1 MTSIHMKKLIALLL
15 TSMLY
20 TVVPA
25 AGNTLLTAEQRHIAV
40 CVQTVAHQYFN
51 HGRSTV
57 VSMPPDLRNN
67 SRRPLFQFP
76 YSDDVQLVD
85 LVLQHVHEDTSCPV
99 QMLPPKTQLDTT
111 VEINHNYIIFVWREQ
126 EDEDILDILRIQ
138 LNHLQ
143 HDDLVQW
150 NPRGRFFVVVTDQ
163 DSSSLMSEAL
173 KIYEIMWMEYKAV
186 NTVVLMPDSSVN
198 YTVLDL
204 YSGFPYQN
212 GNCEKVKEIT
222 LVDKWVLEKNGTF
235 YKKQTDLFPSKIPNN
250 FQKCGI
256 KVATIGFPPFV
267 NLIST
272 ETNDDGDVVYD
283 IGGYL
288 VEYFVLSMKKMNM
301 TVLFLQPSLDISFAA
316 AMTETSK
323 LMSGIADVLVGI
335 VPLFPTAVTGM
346 TEPSIP
352 YISGAVKW
360 FVPCPT
366 PISRVDRFLTEIDAS
381 VWLTMIIVFV
391 LTSALF
397 WFSANYPKRMVEIE
411 SKNLQTISKCMCI
424 AWSIFIG
431 VSVPQIP
438 RSWKLRISFLIYVCY
453 SFAIRTVFQASF
465 LSNLFEP
472 EYGERI
478 STFQEL
484 LDSNVNYG
492 FISAAEVGM
501 STMGFSDHLQFPL
514 TRRVDCANLKTCLMR
529 MMYYGDVFTL
539 STPDYANYI
548 SNELGYQGEM
558 NSPCSLDKDFITGS
572 LVYLFTKGNPLLNQ
586 FNKLVRRC
594 MEGGLGI
601 RYWNK
606 VSNEVLLRSRTKSF
620 EVGSSTYFVF
630 TLPYMLPAFSVLGF
644 GYLLSTIV
652 LIAECLHKRFSK

>member
-1 MTSIHMKKLIALLL
+1 
-15 TSMLY
+15 MLY

-360 FVPCPT
+360 FVPCPR
-366 PISRVDRFLTEIDAS
+366 PISRVDRFLTVFVAS
-381 VWLTMIIVFV
+381 VWLIMTIVFI
-391 LTSALF
+391 LTSTLF
-397 WFSANYPKRMVEIE
+397 WFSANYPDRMIEIE
-411 SKNLQTISKCMCI
+411 GKNLQTIPKCMYN
-424 AWSIFIG
+424 A
-431 VSVPQIP
+431 
-438 RSWKLRISFLIYVCY
+438 
-453 SFAIRTVFQASF
+453 
-465 LSNLFEP
+465 
-472 EYGERI
+472 
-478 STFQEL
+478 
-484 LDSNVNYG
+484 
-492 FISAAEVGM
+492 
-501 STMGFSDHLQFPL
+501 
-514 TRRVDCANLKTCLMR
+514 
-529 MMYYGDVFTL
+529 
-539 STPDYANYI
+539 
-548 SNELGYQGEM
+548 
-558 NSPCSLDKDFITGS
+558 
-572 LVYLFTKGNPLLNQ
+572 
-586 FNKLVRRC
+586 
-594 MEGGLGI
+594 
-601 RYWNK
+601 
-606 VSNEVLLRSRTKSF
+606 
-620 EVGSSTYFVF
+620 
-630 TLPYMLPAFSVLGF
+630 
-644 GYLLSTIV
+644 
-652 LIAECLHKRFSK
+652 